1 MADQADTVVA
11 RLSGGQKARL
21 SLLLATI
28 DAPHLLIL
36 DEPTNHLDIESREA
50 LVDAL
55 TEYPGAVILVSHD
68 MHLLGLV
75 ADRLWL
81 VKGGAVTPY
90 TEDLEAYRRQ
100 LLAGEDETKIA
111 AKPVERKRQ
120 ISREE
125 VLSLKAEVRKCED
138 RLAKLNDMRDKL
150 AKKLA
155 DPALYEDARKG
166 ELATWNAK
174 YAEVM
179 QALDKAEALWL
190 SAQEKLEAAA

>member
-1 MADQADTVVA
+1 
-11 RLSGGQKARL
+11 
-21 SLLLATI
+21 
-28 DAPHLLIL
+28 
-36 DEPTNHLDIESREA
+36 
-50 LVDAL
+50 
-55 TEYPGAVILVSHD
+55 

-90 TEDLEAYRRQ
+90 TDDLEAYRRQ
-100 LLAGEDETKIA
+100 LLAGDEEVKTA
-111 AKPVERKRQ
+111 TQPVVKPRKA
-120 ISREE
+120 SREE
-125 VLSLKAEVRKCED
+125 VLALKAEVRKCEE
-138 RLAKLNDMRDKL
+138 RLEKLNDMRDKL

-155 DPALYEDARKG
+155 DPDLYEDGRKG

-190 SAQEKLEAAA
+190 AAQERLEAAA